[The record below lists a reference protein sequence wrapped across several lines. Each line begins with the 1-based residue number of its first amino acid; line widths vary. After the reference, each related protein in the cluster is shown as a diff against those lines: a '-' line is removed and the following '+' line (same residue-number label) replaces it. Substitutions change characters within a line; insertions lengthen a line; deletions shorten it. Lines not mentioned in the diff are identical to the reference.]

1 MIFLIILLII
11 AAIITL
17 LLITP
22 AVVQFSYIN
31 GKLYYSVKYFFYPIT
46 ASDKKKKIKKA
57 KKEKNKHNSKIKE
70 KFKSFRKKKK
80 KQTISEN
87 DSGSNTEQSVLDKA
101 NIDEHKFVKADEK
114 NESNDLNQSDFEKE
128 KSEKDKKDLSDILE
142 KIDFFLD
149 LWNIGK
155 KHLAKICKGFHF
167 SKLYINFKISDEDAY
182 NCALKYGRMCF
193 AVYNS
198 LELLNQIFTVKV
210 KSVDVN
216 CVFAE
221 DNCIYDISFTVRF
234 RLGTAVSAGL
244 GFLITYYFKIHK
256 PKKNKKKH
264 DKNSPVNAV
273 S

>member
-1 MIFLIILLII
+1 
-11 AAIITL
+11 
-17 LLITP
+17 
-22 AVVQFSYIN
+22 
-31 GKLYYSVKYFFYPIT
+31 
-46 ASDKKKKIKKA
+46 
-57 KKEKNKHNSKIKE
+57 
-70 KFKSFRKKKK
+70 
-80 KQTISEN
+80 
-87 DSGSNTEQSVLDKA
+87 
-101 NIDEHKFVKADEK
+101 
-114 NESNDLNQSDFEKE
+114 
-128 KSEKDKKDLSDILE
+128 
-142 KIDFFLD
+142 
-149 LWNIGK
+149 
-155 KHLAKICKGFHF
+155 
-167 SKLYINFKISDEDAY
+167 
-182 NCALKYGRMCF
+182 MCF